1 MVTYIPSKFNA
12 LTKTEDGGL
21 VVYNSYTGAIV
32 NFEAGER
39 EEVMTA
45 LKRQGS
51 TALDTEVKQAL
62 FESGFIVKDT
72 VNEMQRADLLHQSM
86 HRTDMLH
93 LILMTTEQC
102 NFRCRYCYESF
113 AKGRMTDETKAGVK
127 ALVAERAGTLNDL
140 HISWFGGEPLLE
152 LGIIEELSKEYMTIA
167 ADNNI
172 NYSADVVTNGY
183 FLNRETFEKLL
194 SWNVSQY
201 MVTIDGVQA
210 VHDARRHMIGGQGS
224 FERIVDNLKTL
235 RDVEGD
241 FNMTIR
247 INFDEDNLRETEHL
261 IDFLKEH
268 EDTDLVCLSSLL
280 TTTMP
285 EIKNTIDALTEAG
298 LRDRVKIMIGGAP
311 VTQEYAEEVG
321 ADAYTEDAGAAAV
334 KAYELITA

>member
-1 MVTYIPSKFNA
+1 MEQVKYIPSKFNA
-12 LTKTEDGGL
+12 LTKTEDGG
-21 VVYNSYTGAIV
+21 VIVYNSYTGAIV
-32 NFEAGER
+32 NFDEKER
-39 EEVMTA
+39 EEVLTA

-51 TALDTEVKQAL
+51 PALDTEVKQAL
-62 FESGFIVKDT
+62 FDNGFIVKDT
-72 VNEMQRADLLHQSM
+72 VDELKRADLLHQTM

-113 AKGRMTDETKAGVK
+113 AKGKMTDETKAGVK
-127 ALVAERAGTLNDL
+127 ALVKERAGTLDNL

-152 LGIIEELSKEYMTIA
+152 LGIIEELSKEFMA
-167 ADNNI
+167 QAEQHNI
-172 NYSADVVTNGY
+172 DYSADVVTNGY

-210 VHDARRHMIGGQGS
+210 VHDARRHMIGGQGT
-224 FERIVDNLKTL
+224 FEKIVENLQSL

-268 EDTDLVCLSSLL
+268 FANDSRFGVFFRPVGRWGGPNDE
-280 TTTMP
+280 
-285 EIKNTIDALTEAG
+285 EIQ
-298 LRDRVKIMIGGAP
+298 IGRAH
-311 VTQEYAEEVG
+311 V
-321 ADAYTEDAGAAAV
+321 
-334 KAYELITA
+334 